1 METKMC
7 RKCEML
13 KNVNDFY
20 TKRAICKNCLNLK
33 TKIYRQENQEY
44 IKKYRQENQEYIKKY
59 QKKYYQENK
68 EKTKEYAIKKSK
80 ENVILLKPTYIKK
93 NLKDKGFYKEDI
105 ESNPMLIELQRAILI
120 NKRLTKNNKNE

>member
-44 IKKYRQENQEYIKKY
+44 IKKY

-80 ENVILLKPTYIKK
+80 ENVILLKPTYIKEK
-93 NLKDKGFYKEDI
+93 IKDKHFYK
-105 ESNPMLIELQRAILI
+105 
-120 NKRLTKNNKNE
+120 